1 MLLVEDSDSDADLI
15 ERCLR
20 KAGYAVALDRVETAA
35 DLSDALSAPRW
46 DIVLSDHNL
55 PDLNASIA
63 LAHLHAAGLDLPFIV
78 VSNTIGEE
86 TAVALMRAGAHDYV
100 MKSDLARLAPAIA
113 RELKDAERR
122 RQHRAAAQ
130 ALRAAEE
137 RWNFALEG
145 AGYGVWDWD
154 IPNGQ
159 VLFSPCWRGMHG
171 YAEHEVVPTATWRD
185 SLVHPD
191 DLPRLQTALR
201 QHFDGAS
208 RRYKEE
214 YRLRCR
220 DGSWKWVLDNG
231 TIVSRDGAGQPLR
244 MICTHVDLTERKR
257 IEEEL
262 RELNEQLESRVEERT
277 RELRLAMDQIVE
289 SEKLASLG
297 VLVAGVSHE
306 LNTPIGNMVLA
317 ATALADKLAEL
328 CGAAEHNG
336 LTRSGLLQGLHECL
350 AASDIIARNG
360 QRSNELIE
368 SFKRVSVDQTSQRR
382 RHFDLRTTVQD
393 SLTALGAR
401 LRRAKATVELRIPDG
416 IEMDS
421 YPGHLEQI
429 INNIVMNSINHGFDG
444 KSDGHIVIEASS
456 ADGMVELHY
465 SDDGHGIPA
474 EVQHRVFEPFY
485 TTKLGKGGSGLGLS
499 IVNNLVQAIFKGQL
513 RLDSAPGQGVRLHFS
528 FPALTPH
535 APAAPDAG
543 TSLDAGTAPE
553 LDGTAPAA

>member
-1 MLLVEDSDSDADLI
+1 MTPLAVLLVEECDSDAGLV
-15 ERCLR
+15 ERYLR
-20 KAGYAVALDRVETAA
+20 KAGYDVMLERVETAA
-35 DLSDALSAPRW
+35 GLHTALAARHW
-46 DIVLSDHNL
+46 DVVLSDHNL
-55 PDLNASIA
+55 PDLNASVA

-78 VSNTIGEE
+78 VSDTIGEE
-86 TAVALMRAGAHDYV
+86 TAVSLMRAGAHDYV
-100 MKSDLARLAPAIA
+100 MKGDLTRLGPAIA
-113 RELKDAERR
+113 RELKEAQRR
-122 RQHRAAAQ
+122 CQHRAAAQ

-159 VLFSPCWRGMHG
+159 VLFSPCWRTIHG

-191 DLPRLQTALR
+191 DLPRLQAALR
-201 QHFDGAS
+201 DHFSGAS

-214 YRLRCR
+214 YRTRGR
-220 DGSWKWVLDNG
+220 DGGWKWVLDNG

-244 MICTHVDLTERKR
+244 MICTHIDLSERKR
-257 IEEEL
+257 IEQAL
-262 RELNEQLESRVEERT
+262 RELNEQLESRVEART

-317 ATALADKLAEL
+317 ATALADKLGEL
-328 CGAAEHNG
+328 CSAAEHNG

-350 AASDIIARNG
+350 SASDIIARNG
-360 QRSNELIE
+360 HRSNELIE

-382 RHFDLRTTVQD
+382 RSFDLRTTVQD

-401 LRRAKATVELRIPDG
+401 LRRAKVAVELRIADG
-416 IEMDS
+416 IMMDS

-429 INNIVMNSINHGFDG
+429 INNIVMNSITHGFDG
-444 KSDGHIVIEASS
+444 KPDGHIVIEA
-456 ADGMVELHY
+456 ACAGGMVELHY
-465 SDDGHGIPA
+465 SDDGHGIA
-474 EVQHRVFEPFY
+474 TELQHRVFEPFY
-485 TTKLGKGGSGLGLS
+485 TTRLGKGGSGLGLS

-513 RLDSAPGQGVRLHFS
+513 RLDSAPGQGVRLHFTL
-528 FPALTPH
+528 PAVTPQ
-535 APAAPDAG
+535 ANASAEPDA
-543 TSLDAGTAPE
+543 AQ
-553 LDGTAPAA
+553 DGAALLS